1 MWWLLLY
8 QWCKCHMCNSWE
20 NKLLLLLLWDVKSY
34 VWVSNGPRSYS
45 NVWDRCT
52 VAKSYGWDVKSSVG
66 VNSSWLC
73 HTEEL
78 ISPTYEIATYTLCH
92 TEELVSRTYEIVIL
106 FAMSYGWDVKSYVWH
121 SNSPMSYGRDSN
133 SYVWDR
139 CTVAMSYGWDVKSY
153 VWLSNSGYV
162 IWRS

>member
-1 MWWLLLY
+1 MLISHTDDLTSHPYDIATIYLSHTDDLL
-8 QWCKCHMCNSWE
+8 
-20 NKLLLLLLWDVKSY
+20 
-34 VWVSNGPRSYS
+34 VSNGPMSYGRDS
-45 NVWDRCT
+45 NSYVWDRCT
-52 VAKSYGWDVKSSVG
+52 VAKSYGWDVKLSVG

-78 ISPTYEIATYTLCH
+78 
-92 TEELVSRTYEIVIL
+92 VSRPYEIVIL

-162 IWRS
+162 IRRS